1 MMKKSFIQISD
12 CHIDDDKLVMGVDS
26 QTNLSAIVSMIS
38 QKNYDALLISGDL
51 AHSGTLESY
60 QKLKTI
66 LKPIETEIYVLPG
79 NHDDFSNL
87 SQIFNQSYLCNFII
101 GCWEVITIDSVQVG
115 KVSGR
120 LNVDHLHSL
129 SQQISSSRAKYIV
142 LCLHHPP
149 VSMQSDWDDEMS
161 LENPEDLFSVIDK
174 FDNIK
179 AIMWGHAHQCSESNR
194 NGVKLF
200 SCPSTAVQYDGQ
212 PGIGYN
218 HYTLNDDGEIYCKTQ
233 WQKNFLETYN

>member
-1 MMKKSFIQISD
+1 MMTKSFIQISD
-12 CHIDDDKLVMGVDS
+12 SHIDDDKLVMGVDS
-26 QTNLSAIVSMIS
+26 QANLGAIVNMIS
-38 QKNYDALLISGDL
+38 DQNYDVLLISGDL
-51 AHSGTLESY
+51 AHNGTLKSY
-60 QKLKTI
+60 QKLRKI
-66 LKPIETEIYVLPG
+66 LNPIETEIYVLPG

-87 SQIFNQSYLCNFII
+87 SQIFNQSSLCNFII

-120 LNVDHLHSL
+120 LNDEQLHSL
-129 SQQISSSRAKYIV
+129 SQQISLSRAKYIA

-161 LENPEDLFSVIDK
+161 LENPDDLFAVIDE

-179 AIMWGHAHQCSESNR
+179 AVMWGHAHQCSEFNR

-200 SCPSTAVQYDGQ
+200 SCPSTAVQFDGQ

-218 HYTLNDDGEIYCKTQ
+218 HYTLNDDGKIYCKTQ
-233 WQKNFLETYN
+233 WLEYSLDRYN

>member
-1 MMKKSFIQISD
+1 MTKSFIQISD
-12 CHIDDDKLVMGVDS
+12 SHIDDNKLVMGVDS
-26 QTNLSAIVSMIS
+26 QANLSTIVSTIS
-38 QKNYDALLISGDL
+38 KHNYDALLISGDL
-51 AHSGTLESY
+51 AHNGTLESY
-60 QKLKTI
+60 KKLRKI
-66 LKPIETEIYVLPG
+66 LNPIEAKIYVLPG
-79 NHDDFSNL
+79 NHDDLSNL
-87 SQIFNQSYLCNFII
+87 SQIFHQSSLCNFII

-120 LNVDHLHSL
+120 LTDEQLHSL
-129 SQQISSSRAKYIV
+129 SQQISSSSAKYIA

-161 LENPEDLFSVIDK
+161 LENPEDLFAVIDQ

-179 AIMWGHAHQCSESNR
+179 AIMWGHAHQSSESNR

-200 SCPSTAVQYDGQ
+200 SCPSTALQYDGQ

-218 HYTLNDDGEIYCKTQ
+218 HYTLNDEGEIYCKTQ
-233 WQKNFLETYN
+233 WLEYCLDSYN

>member
-1 MMKKSFIQISD
+1 MTKSFIQISD
-12 CHIDDDKLVMGVDS
+12 NHIDDNKLVMGVDS
-26 QTNLSAIVSMIS
+26 QANLSAIVSLIS

-51 AHSGTLESY
+51 AHSGTLKSY

-87 SQIFNQSYLCNFII
+87 SQIFNQSSLCNFII

-120 LNVDHLHSL
+120 LSNQQLLSL
-129 SQQISSSRAKYIV
+129 SQQISLSSAKYIA

-149 VSMQSDWDDEMS
+149 VSMQSAWDDELS
-161 LENPEDLFSVIDK
+161 LENPKDLFDVIDQ
-174 FDNIK
+174 FDKIK
-179 AIMWGHAHQCSESNR
+179 AVMWGHSHQCSEFNR
-194 NGVKLF
+194 KGVKLF
-200 SCPSTAVQYDGQ
+200 SCPSTALQFNGQ
-212 PGIGYN
+212 SGIAYN
-218 HYTLNDDGEIYCKTQ
+218 HYTINEDGEIYCKTQ
-233 WQKNFLETYN
+233 WL